1 MVKKGFKKII
11 IVIVV
16 LAVISAILYFSIF
29 KKEEVEYITA
39 EVERGKLL
47 QIVSET
53 GTVKSASE
61 IDLNFI
67 NSGKIAKILVSTG
80 DNVKKDQVLAEL
92 DYSGLSIK
100 EREAQANLDK
110 LIRGAATTEIAV
122 GQAGVNQTSAAYSAA
137 LNELEKV
144 KSTAAENIFQAGKT
158 LSDLESDSSNDI
170 TTYEQAVE
178 VVKTSL
184 YNAKKTYQQTIDNE
198 EDDILTIIESEL
210 IDINEALDTIDSIIS
225 DVDSEYGFS
234 VKDTSYINNTENSYE
249 EAVAL
254 LSSADSGLITAKA
267 GKTESTI
274 DAVVNAAKKAIN
286 KTIES
291 LNYCF
296 GALENSITSSQ
307 YTQSELTAD
316 KASINTDLTTVLTSI
331 SNVQTAEQDLDD
343 ARLAYDTNISD
354 KEEALL
360 KAQVDLDSAIID
372 ARNALN
378 SAQISGDQQ
387 TTIAQ
392 AKVDNTKE
400 AWQVAKAQLAE
411 IKAYARGEDIILSQ
425 AALDSV
431 RSQINDSIIKAPI
444 DGTITKINY
453 EIGEQTTQ
461 NEATISMLV
470 QNNYEIEVDISE
482 ADIAKVNLNNPVT
495 ITLDAFGDDVEFNGK
510 VYFIEP
516 AETVIQDVIYYKVKI
531 EFDINSNEYK
541 KNIANIKSGMTA
553 NVIITT
559 NKKDNVL
566 LVPSRAVI
574 QKNGE
579 GKHVRVLVNGVI
591 EEMAVVTGLRGDE
604 GMVELLSGVNEGDDV
619 VTLIKNKK

>member
-184 YNAKKTYQQTIDNE
+184 
-198 EDDILTIIESEL
+198 
-210 IDINEALDTIDSIIS
+210 
-225 DVDSEYGFS
+225 
-234 VKDTSYINNTENSYE
+234 
-249 EAVAL
+249 
-254 LSSADSGLITAKA
+254 
-267 GKTESTI
+267 
-274 DAVVNAAKKAIN
+274 
-286 KTIES
+286 
-291 LNYCF
+291 
-296 GALENSITSSQ
+296 
-307 YTQSELTAD
+307 
-316 KASINTDLTTVLTSI
+316 
-331 SNVQTAEQDLDD
+331 
-343 ARLAYDTNISD
+343 
-354 KEEALL
+354 
-360 KAQVDLDSAIID
+360 
-372 ARNALN
+372 
-378 SAQISGDQQ
+378 
-387 TTIAQ
+387 
-392 AKVDNTKE
+392 
-400 AWQVAKAQLAE
+400 
-411 IKAYARGEDIILSQ
+411 
-425 AALDSV
+425 
-431 RSQINDSIIKAPI
+431 
-444 DGTITKINY
+444 
-453 EIGEQTTQ
+453 
-461 NEATISMLV
+461 
-470 QNNYEIEVDISE
+470 
-482 ADIAKVNLNNPVT
+482 
-495 ITLDAFGDDVEFNGK
+495 
-510 VYFIEP
+510 
-516 AETVIQDVIYYKVKI
+516 
-531 EFDINSNEYK
+531 
-541 KNIANIKSGMTA
+541 
-553 NVIITT
+553 
-559 NKKDNVL
+559 
-566 LVPSRAVI
+566 
-574 QKNGE
+574 
-579 GKHVRVLVNGVI
+579 
-591 EEMAVVTGLRGDE
+591 
-604 GMVELLSGVNEGDDV
+604 
-619 VTLIKNKK
+619 

>member
-16 LAVISAILYFSIF
+16 LAVISAILYFSF
-29 KKEEVEYITA
+29 SKKEEVEYITA

-411 IKAYARGEDIILSQ
+411 IKAYARSEDIILSQ